1 VEHEAVTIA
10 PIIVVLKVTQ
20 IVPKS
25 GYTFRATR
33 EKSYSW
39 TREMAFSVWI
49 TCLWSLERL

>member
-1 VEHEAVTIA
+1 MEHEAVTIA